1 MVEDLRG
8 GHGGR
13 NRMGG
18 GGDGGEEGRGPDCAR
33 SVSSIRN
40 STFILN
46 EVKRQLSLWFNR
58 VSLLC

>member
-1 MVEDLRG
+1 MDVVEDLWG

-13 NRMGG
+13 NRTGG
-18 GGDGGEEGRGPDCAR
+18 GGDGSEEGSGPDCAR

-46 EVKRQLSLWFNR
+46 EVKGN
-58 VSLLC
+58 